1 MRLAFDELSSDVGG
15 TLNIS
20 AVPTFAIHWLGSR
33 IGRFQLDNPDLAM
46 DPVIQSF
53 LAGFPILL
61 LHFAVTL
68 AMLVI
73 GVTIYQFVTPY
84 HELRLIRNGNTA
96 AAVSFSGAIIGLAIP
111 LAICMA
117 TSVNVWDIVI
127 WGIVTLLI
135 QILAYRIGD
144 SLLKDLP
151 TRIESGEIGAAI
163 LWSKLRHLIE

>member
-1 MRLAFDELSSDVGG
+1 LLF
-15 TLNIS
+15 
-20 AVPTFAIHWLGSR
+20 
-33 IGRFQLDNPDLAM
+33 DNPDLAM

-163 LWSKLRHLIE
+163 LVLSIKLAVALINAAAVAG